1 MRPAVSTF
9 ARALPAWRRRGELGA
24 VALLLACFAFAGLE
38 HILGTSPVFD
48 EPYFLHSGV
57 TNLTAGAPK
66 QATANL
72 VLAQNWMALPL
83 LLHRPRIDPS
93 PEPPGSVAPRLDP
106 GTRFL
111 FDPANDWRWILRAG
125 RAMIL
130 LVGITLGILVWRWSR
145 ELFGPS
151 GALLSLGLYCLSP
164 TMVAN
169 SSLATVDLFTT
180 LWFCV
185 AVRACWRLCGR
196 VTPGNILA
204 CGVSAGLLAATK
216 FSSILL
222 LPMAL
227 ALALARV
234 VTPEALEF
242 SWPGRA
248 VRQAG
253 SGGQR
258 AWLLAL
264 ASIAALLISLLTLWA
279 CYAPQLTWFRAAE
292 GAQLSQQDLA
302 RAYTGSLAG
311 TLDWLERMSL
321 LPAPYLHDVRVFLTT
336 TTVRRAY
343 LAGEYSLGGWWY
355 FFPVVWFL
363 KAPVPLLLALAG
375 AVLGLS
381 WRLLRRRRPAG
392 HRGGTIHAG
401 EQRVPARRDLL
412 PWVLL
417 IGVYLGASMASGL
430 NIGIRHLLPLFPPL
444 FVLAGAAVLIPLTAR
459 WRRFALAGLVLWSAR
474 ELATVPGQ
482 YLSYCNP
489 FAGGSREG
497 HHWFVDSSYEW
508 GQDLPALEEWLA
520 RRRASGPRP
529 PVYLSYFGN
538 ADLRCFQVDGVIL
551 LPQFFETRP
560 PAIRELGPGTYVI
573 SATMLRTVYGP
584 LFGPWRQS
592 YEDLYL
598 DLRGR
603 FRAALEAGARAGSR
617 LEVSA
622 EDWSRLQVFD
632 HLRFTRLCARLRER
646 EPDGRVTNGLL
657 VYELSHAELAAAL
670 DGPAPVLAPADA
682 VLGSKIYPQEVL
694 DFLK

>member
-1 MRPAVSTF
+1 M
-9 ARALPAWRRRGELGA
+9 
-24 VALLLACFAFAGLE
+24 VALLACFAFAGVDHLR
-38 HILGTSPVFD
+38 GTSPVFD

-72 VLAQNWMALPL
+72 VLAQNWMALPML
-83 LLHRPRIDPS
+83 LQRPRTEPS

-106 GTRFL
+106 ATRFL
-111 FDPANDWRWILRAG
+111 FDPANDWRWILQAG
-125 RAMIL
+125 RGMIL
-130 LVGITLGILVWRWSR
+130 LVGIALGILVWRWSR
-145 ELFGPS
+145 ELFGPA
-151 GALLSLGLYCLSP
+151 GALLSLGLYCFSP

-169 SSLATVDLFTT
+169 SSLATVDLFTAF
-180 LWFCV
+180 WFSL
-185 AVRACWRLCGR
+185 AMRSGWRLYGR
-196 VTPGNILA
+196 VTPGNIIT

-227 ALALARV
+227 GLALARIAMREPV
-234 VTPEALEF
+234 EL
-242 SWPGRA
+242 SWPGGGTRSA
-248 VRQAG
+248 
-253 SGGQR
+253 SSPGQR
-258 AWLLAL
+258 ARILAL
-264 ASIAALLISLLTLWA
+264 ASVAALAVSLLTLWA

-302 RAYTGSLAG
+302 RAYTGALAG
-311 TLDWLERMSL
+311 PLDWLERMSL

-343 LAGEYSLGGWWY
+343 LAGEYSLGGWWQ

-363 KAPVPLLLALAG
+363 KAPFPLLLALGG
-375 AVLGLS
+375 AVLGLG
-381 WRLLRRRRPAG
+381 WRRPGRPSAA
-392 HRGGTIHAG
+392 RSGGTGEAG
-401 EQRVPARRDLL
+401 QRPAPARRDLL
-412 PWVLL
+412 PWLVL
-417 IGVYLGASMASGL
+417 IAVYLAASMASGL

-444 FVLAGAAVLIPLTAR
+444 FVLAGAAVLLPVAAR
-459 WRRFALAGLVLWSAR
+459 GRRIAVACLVLWSAR

-489 FAGGSREG
+489 LAGGSREG
-497 HHWFVDSSYEW
+497 HRWFVDSSYEW
-508 GQDLPALEEWLA
+508 GQDLPALEQWLE
-520 RRRASGPRP
+520 RRRAGGPRP
-529 PVYLSYFGN
+529 PIHFSYFGN
-538 ADLRCFQVDGVIL
+538 ADLRRFQLDGAIL

-584 LFGPWRQS
+584 LFGPWRPS
-592 YEDLYL
+592 YEELYQE
-598 DLRGR
+598 LRGR

-617 LEVSA
+617 LEVSP

-632 HLRFTRLCARLRER
+632 HLRFARLCARLRER

-657 VYELSHAELAAAL
+657 VYELSPAELAAAL
-670 DGPAPVLAPADA
+670 DGPSPVLAPADA
-682 VLGSKIYPQEVL
+682 VLGSKSYPQEAL